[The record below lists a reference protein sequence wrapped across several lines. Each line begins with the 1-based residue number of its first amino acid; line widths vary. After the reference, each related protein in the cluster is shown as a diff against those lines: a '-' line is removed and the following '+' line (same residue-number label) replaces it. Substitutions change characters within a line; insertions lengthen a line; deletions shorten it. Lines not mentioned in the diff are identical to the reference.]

1 LSVAKCRPQRSAW
14 RAMKRVLTYGTFDL
28 FHVGHIRLLERAR
41 SLGDYLVVGLS
52 TDEFNLGKGKKSVFS
67 YAERFAILSAIKHV
81 DKIIPEDNW
90 DQKLNDV
97 IANEIDVFVMGD
109 DWLGKFDFLK
119 TQCEVAYLPRTA
131 GISTTYIKYLIS
143 EQ

>member
-1 LSVAKCRPQRSAW
+1 
-14 RAMKRVLTYGTFDL
+14 MKRVLTYGTFDL

-52 TDEFNLGKGKKSVFS
+52 TDEFNLQKGKKSVFS
-67 YAERFAILSAIKHV
+67 YAERFAILSALRHV
-81 DKIIPEDNW
+81 DQIVPEKNW
-90 DQKLNDV
+90 DQKTQDV
-97 IANEIDVFVMGD
+97 IDNKIDVFVIGD
-109 DWLGKFDFLK
+109 DWQGKFDFLK
-119 TQCEVAYLPRTA
+119 TNCEVVYLPRTG

>member
-1 LSVAKCRPQRSAW
+1 MR
-14 RAMKRVLTYGTFDL
+14 RVLTYGTFDL

-41 SLGDYLVVGLS
+41 ALGDYLVVGLS
-52 TDEFNLGKGKKSVFS
+52 TDEFNLIKGKNSVFS
-67 YAERFAILSAIKHV
+67 YAERSAILSAVRHV

-90 DQKLNDV
+90 DQKVSDV
-97 IANEIDVFVMGD
+97 IANEINVFVIGD
-109 DWLGKFDFLK
+109 DWQGKFDFLK
-119 TQCEVAYLPRTA
+119 PHCEVTYLPRTA

>member
-1 LSVAKCRPQRSAW
+1 
-14 RAMKRVLTYGTFDL
+14 MKRVLTYGTFDL

-52 TDEFNLGKGKKSVFS
+52 TDEFNLAKGKNSVFS
-67 YAERFAILSAIKHV
+67 YAERFAILSAVRHV

-90 DQKLNDV
+90 DQKVNDV
-97 IANEIDVFVMGD
+97 LANEIDVFVIGD
-109 DWLGKFDFLK
+109 DWRGKFDFLK
-119 TQCEVAYLPRTA
+119 AHCEVTYLPRTA